1 MSAEDAVFFLN
12 IAGAFVAA
20 GVLAALYIWPA
31 VRSRPRYDALRILA
45 LPHAFRFVG
54 LSFLIEGVVS
64 PELDPALA
72 VPAAWG
78 DFFAANLALLSIAAL
93 TWRWAYAIPLVWL
106 FNLWGTIDLINAY
119 VIGGAL
125 QVEPG
130 RLGAAYYIPTMIVLL
145 LLVTHCMIFMI
156 LLRSDGAPG
165 RRPELG
171 QVGSPESAH
180 PSVNS
185 VPW

>member
-1 MSAEDAVFFLN
+1 VSSEDAAFILS
-12 IAGAFVAA
+12 IAGTFVAA

-31 VRSRPRYDALRILA
+31 VRGRQRYDALRILA

-64 PELDPALA
+64 PELDPAFA

-93 TWRWAYAIPLVWL
+93 TWRWAYAVPLVWL

-119 VIGGAL
+119 VIGAAL

-130 RLGAAYYIPTMIVLL
+130 RLGAAYYIPTMIVPL
-145 LLVTHCMIFMI
+145 LLVTHCLIFMI
-156 LLRSDGAPG
+156 LLRRDEAPG
-165 RRPELG
+165 GRPELR
-171 QVGSPESAH
+171 QVGSPEVAQ
-180 PSVNS
+180 P
-185 VPW
+185 